1 MTISVASRWPRRDA
15 TTTAAEK
22 RPLEHPDFDE
32 SMVEEARTQG
42 PDAFRPIFIR
52 YSKPVLMFIYSLI
65 GDRDRAEELTQ
76 ETFIRAYRKLHTIR
90 ESSRFST
97 WLFGIARNVVRE
109 TIRAKYRHAG
119 KATPFE
125 LVSPHHP
132 DTKAKP
138 DEQVISDELCRMIRE
153 ALLKLPEDQ
162 RVVFVLK
169 LIASKRYEEISE
181 ITGASIGKLKTD
193 LHRARHRMREEL
205 HPYLHGR
212 LCGKRGEM

>member
-1 MTISVASRWPRRDA
+1 MTISLASRWPQRDA

-32 SMVEEARTQG
+32 SMVEMARTEG
-42 PDAFRPIFIR
+42 PDAFRPIFLR
-52 YSKPVLMFIYSLI
+52 YSKPVLVFIYSMI

-76 ETFIRAYRKLHTIR
+76 ETFIRAYRGLNSVRDI
-90 ESSRFST
+90 SRFST
-97 WLFGIARNVVRE
+97 WLFGIARNVARE
-109 TIRAKYRHAG
+109 TIRAKYRHSG
-119 KATPFE
+119 KVTPFE
-125 LVSPHHP
+125 FVSTHHP

-138 DEQVISDELCRMIRE
+138 DEQVISDELYRMIRE

-169 LIASKRYEEISE
+169 LIAGKRYEEISE

-193 LHRARHRMREEL
+193 LHRARHKMREEL

-212 LCGKRGEM
+212 FHGKRGEM

>member
-1 MTISVASRWPRRDA
+1 MT
-15 TTTAAEK
+15 TAEK

-32 SMVEEARTQG
+32 SMVEEARTGG
-42 PDAFRPIFIR
+42 PDAFHPIFNR
-52 YSKPVLMFIYSLI
+52 FSKPILMFIYSLI
-65 GDRDRAEELTQ
+65 GDRERAEELTQ
-76 ETFIRAYRKLHTIR
+76 ETFIRAYHGLHTFR
-90 ESSRFST
+90 ESGRFST

-109 TIRAKYRHAG
+109 AIRAKYRNSSRLM
-119 KATPFE
+119 PFE
-125 LVSPHHP
+125 LISSRRP

-138 DEQVISDELCRMIRE
+138 DEQVISEELYRMIRQ

-169 LIASKRYEEISE
+169 LITSMRYEEISE

-205 HPYLHGR
+205 QPYLQGR
-212 LCGKRGEM
+212 LYGKTG